1 MEDELELANFLKLV
15 ENMQKNT
22 TIKADNLEYGS
33 MKEDDQSN
41 IDFED

>member
-1 MEDELELANFLKLV
+1 MEEELELANFLKLV

-22 TIKADNLEYGS
+22 KIKPDNLEYGS
-33 MKEDDQSN
+33 VKEEDQSN